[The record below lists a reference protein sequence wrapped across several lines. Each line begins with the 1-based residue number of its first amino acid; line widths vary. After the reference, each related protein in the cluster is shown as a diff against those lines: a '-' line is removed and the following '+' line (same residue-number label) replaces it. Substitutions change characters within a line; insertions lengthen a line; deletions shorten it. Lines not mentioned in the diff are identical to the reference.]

1 MLTFLDLLVMA
12 FVGLSALS
20 VLALSLM
27 FLVRK
32 PLVRKVCL
40 YIVAALCVYMAYV
53 GLYIG
58 SSGLFFGQM
67 VCGVVVGLA
76 GIAAVVLERLS
87 KGSKKKFLIARI
99 LAAVEL
105 VIGMC
110 NAFVW

>member
-20 VLALSLM
+20 VLALCLM

-32 PLVRKVCL
+32 PVVRRVCL
-40 YIVAALCVYMAYV
+40 YLVSALCVYMAYV
-53 GLYIG
+53 GIYIG
-58 SSGLFFGQM
+58 SAGLFLGQS

-76 GIAAVVLERLS
+76 GIGAVVLERLS
-87 KGSKKKFLIARI
+87 KGNEKKFLIARI
-99 LAAVEL
+99 LASVAL

-110 NAFVW
+110 NAFIW